1 MLDSPDGKDNQ
12 MSIVQRLI
20 HLRKELTIESASKIC
35 EDDSINNFVY
45 HLYEADHLNY
55 KYAFQAYINL
65 LRAILPLVPRSTFL
79 RIFTKSCPG
88 CAALEF
94 LCILCLHPVLKND
107 VHSLFCELLFDTNG
121 DILTRKDICQMAM
134 MIRKAYKRTDY
145 KFPYSPNCLNFNE
158 DNEAVQK
165 ILAVGK
171 LFASDKFCALMK
183 TNPIIGAR
191 MAHDMFYDLGD
202 DFHQS
207 RVLDTLLSKYGTIT
221 SEVQQS

>member
-1 MLDSPDGKDNQ
+1 
-12 MSIVQRLI
+12 
-20 HLRKELTIESASKIC
+20 
-35 EDDSINNFVY
+35 
-45 HLYEADHLNY
+45 
-55 KYAFQAYINL
+55 
-65 LRAILPLVPRSTFL
+65 
-79 RIFTKSCPG
+79 
-88 CAALEF
+88 
-94 LCILCLHPVLKND
+94 
-107 VHSLFCELLFDTNG
+107 
-121 DILTRKDICQMAM
+121 MAM

-145 KFPYSPNCLNFNE
+145 KFPYLPNCLNFNE

-183 TNPIIGAR
+183 INPIIGAR

-221 SEVQQS
+221 SEVQQSE